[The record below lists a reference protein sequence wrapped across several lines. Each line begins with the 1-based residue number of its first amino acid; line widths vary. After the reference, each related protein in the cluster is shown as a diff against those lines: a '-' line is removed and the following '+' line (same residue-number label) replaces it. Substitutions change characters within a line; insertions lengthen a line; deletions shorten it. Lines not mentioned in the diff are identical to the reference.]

1 MLGFDRRD
9 GGARQIVIEGLQV
22 RLAAE
27 DDIGRLLGLI
37 QAPVVGD
44 LKAGDHR
51 TVALGE
57 RVQLLMH
64 RLHSPL
70 IRQAL
75 RLVPVGDLGEGMVEQ
90 SRVNVAPPPLLGQ
103 PVMAVK
109 INLETEGTPGGNANI
124 AQAQLLVDEI
134 KVVVQALAVIGR
146 R

>member
-1 MLGFDRRD
+1 MD
-9 GGARQIVIEGLQV
+9 GSARQIVIEGLQV

-44 LKAGDHR
+44 LKAGDYR

-75 RLVPVGDLGEGMVEQ
+75 RLVPVGDLGEGIVEQ
-90 SRVNVAPPPLLGQ
+90 SIVNVAPPQLLGQ

-109 INLETEGTPGGNANI
+109 INLETEGTPANPRE
-124 AQAQLLVDEI
+124 AGASPRLGVHQTYR
-134 KVVVQALAVIGR
+134 AVTSGR
-146 R
+146 IV